1 MATKIEKDEISG
13 TATTGHEWDGIKE
26 LNTPLP
32 KWWLY
37 TFYGTVIWA
46 IGYTIAYPAWPML
59 TSATPGLL
67 GYSSRAEVAQT
78 IETAKAAQ
86 KDSLDKIAAASVD
99 DILKDENLRSFAQ
112 AGGAAAFKVNCV
124 QCHGAGA
131 AGSVGYPNLNDDDW
145 LWGGTPDAI
154 YVTLKNG
161 IRYAG
166 NAETRDSQMPA
177 FGTDAILTPEQID
190 EVANY
195 VVSFSGEQADAAK
208 VETGKTIYAEN
219 CASCHGDDGKG
230 GRDFGAPNLTDKIWL
245 YGGTLD
251 QVKAQIA
258 KPRMGVMP
266 AWSHRLDDATIK
278 QLAVYVH
285 TLGGGEAAEAA
296 TQ

>member
-1 MATKIEKDEISG
+1 MAQDIEKDDISG
-13 TATTGHEWDGIKE
+13 TPTTGHEWDGIKE

-46 IGYTIAYPAWPML
+46 IGYTIAYPAWPLL

-67 GYSSRAEVAQT
+67 GYSSRAEVAGQ
-78 IETAKAAQ
+78 IEAARAAQ
-86 KDSLDKIAAASVD
+86 KDSLDKIASASVD
-99 DILKDENLRSFAQ
+99 DILKDENLLSFAR
-112 AGGAAAFKVNCV
+112 AGGAAAYKVNCV
-124 QCHGAGA
+124 QCHGSGA
-131 AGSVGYPNLNDDDW
+131 AGFTGYPNLNDDDW
-145 LWGGTPDAI
+145 LWGGTPEAI

-177 FGTDAILTPEQID
+177 FGADGILNPEQIGQVTAYVLSLSGAGAD
-190 EVANY
+190 VA
-195 VVSFSGEQADAAK
+195 QAQAGQ
-208 VETGKTIYAEN
+208 TLYAEN

-230 GRDFGAPNLTDKIWL
+230 VLDFGAPNLTDAIWL
-245 YGGTLD
+245 YGGAPE
-251 QVKAQIA
+251 QVRTQIVR
-258 KPRMGVMP
+258 PRHGVMP

-285 TLGGGEAAEAA
+285 SLGGGQAAEPA